1 MNGEF
6 AARSPLKANDI
17 LSVGTF
23 TLQVHEQPTTR
34 SIAAK
39 SISDS
44 SSTFVRSIADFNRDF
59 NLEATGTGITDV
71 GGTLAG
77 RRHPPEKAREKIFEI
92 LVQVAR
98 TLIEAPDVDQIL
110 SKVVDL
116 LFDFLPAERAVVV
129 LREDGDRLVA
139 TLARQRGRA
148 GPEAAET
155 FSHTI
160 VETVVRER
168 VAVLTSDALTDG
180 RFEAGQSIR
189 IQQIRSAMCVPLWNR
204 ENVIGALHV
213 DTPLKTGTFTA
224 DDLDLLTA
232 LGNFAAVAIER
243 ARLQGRV
250 AREERIRERLARYHS
265 PGVVE
270 EIVSEEP
277 SGVEKVRTRDVSVF
291 FADIVGFST
300 SAEEMA
306 PDELSRFLETVFT
319 FAADAIFE
327 QGGTLDKFIGDAV
340 MAFFGAPIAQPDHP
354 RRAVAAA
361 AKLIE
366 SLTAWNAER
375 AGRGEPRVAVRVGV
389 NTGRAVVG
397 DIGSDRR
404 VDYTG
409 PREHR
414 ERGGAA
420 RGLRRGPERDRRR
433 RGDGPARG
441 RFVRARTPRRAA
453 PQGPHEGPESLSREA
468 RREGRAGSPAV
479 RDPLTSL
486 TFVTSNAG
494 KAREAAAFLGREVA
508 LKEVEIPEI
517 QSLDFAEVARAK
529 AIVAA
534 GALGVPVLV
543 EDSGLAVDAWG
554 GFPGPL
560 TKWVTAGL
568 AGCDA
573 FAKMLDG
580 FTDRSAE
587 AVSVLAVARP
597 GQRAH
602 DVVVAEGRVRGS
614 IALHPRGTNGFGW
627 DVLFIPEGAT
637 RTWAEISEEEKN
649 RDSHRARAF
658 KTLRTLLQLG
668 RSEERPA

>member
-1 MNGEF
+1 MLEIVYEVEGQTRRFLLSGGDVSIGRSSENGIVLNDFSVSRRHALLSERAGAWTVEDLKSTNGVKVNGEF
-6 AARSPLKANDI
+6 AAKSPLKANDVV
-17 LSVGTF
+17 SVGTF
-23 TLQVHEQPTTR
+23 TLQVREQPTTR

-39 SISDS
+39 AISDS

-129 LREDGDRLVA
+129 LREDGGRLVA
-139 TLARQRGRA
+139 TLSRQRGRA
-148 GPEAAET
+148 GAEAAET

-168 VAVLTSDALTDG
+168 VAVLTSDALTDD

-243 ARLQGRV
+243 ARLQGRI

-270 EIVSEEP
+270 EIVSEGP
-277 SGVEKVRTRDVSVF
+277 AGVEKVRTRDVTVF
-291 FADIVGFST
+291 FADIVGFT
-300 SAEEMA
+300 TAAESMA

-340 MAFFGAPIAQPDHP
+340 MAFFGAPIRQPDHP

-361 AKLIE
+361 ARLIE
-366 SLTAWNAER
+366 SLTAWNVER
-375 AGRGEPRVAVRVGV
+375 AGRGEQRVAVRVGV
-389 NTGRAVVG
+389 NTGHAVVG

-404 VDYTG
+404 VDYTVLG
-409 PREHR
+409 NTVNV
-414 ERGGAA
+414 AA
-420 RGLRRGPERDRRR
+420 RLEDYVAGPNEIVV
-433 RGDGPARG
+433 GEETARLASDS
-441 RFVRARTPRRAA
+441 FVF
-453 PQGPHEGPESLSREA
+453 E
-468 RREGRAGSPAV
+468 
-479 RDPLTSL
+479 PL
-486 TFVTSNAG
+486 G
-494 KAREAAAFLGREVA
+494 EQR
-508 LKEVEIPEI
+508 LK
-517 QSLDFAEVARAK
+517 
-529 AIVAA
+529 
-534 GALGVPVLV
+534 G
-543 EDSGLAVDAWG
+543 
-554 GFPGPL
+554 L
-560 TKWVTAGL
+560 TKGMKAYRV
-568 AGCDA
+568 
-573 FAKMLDG
+573 KLDEKG
-580 FTDRSAE
+580 AP
-587 AVSVLAVARP
+587 VRP
-597 GQRAH
+597 R
-602 DVVVAEGRVRGS
+602 
-614 IALHPRGTNGFGW
+614 
-627 DVLFIPEGAT
+627 
-637 RTWAEISEEEKN
+637 
-649 RDSHRARAF
+649 
-658 KTLRTLLQLG
+658 
-668 RSEERPA
+668 